1 MTRVLVTG
9 AGSAAALAFVD
20 SIRAQRVSLF
30 LGDSDP
36 CSPALSSVSP
46 DRRIG
51 LPRLDGSV
59 YAEVLLQACAEHDI
73 DVVVPTRDAE
83 LLSLARRRHR
93 FTAIGTTLML
103 PSTASLET
111 ALDRWSLYRVCDG
124 LAHRPRTAVFGSD
137 VELSRWRFPL
147 VLKPRYRADPRPVH
161 VVRSAAE
168 ARRLRRDNALL
179 LQEHLPGEEVQV
191 DVLTGPLGSIVAAA
205 PRDADGPT
213 AHLHHCADAIVAARR
228 VVRALRLSYAS
239 TVKFR
244 RDRDGRLALLDVVP
258 RVSEGMTASV
268 TAGVNLPWLAVQ
280 LAMGESMPSTGL
292 PCREVVFRDSAAP
305 GHASTETLVAR
316 SALNAGL
323 ELAS

>member
-9 AGSAAALAFVD
+9 ASSAAALAFVD
-20 SIRAQRVSLF
+20 SVRTPRVSLF
-30 LGDSDP
+30 LGDTDP
-36 CSPALSSVSP
+36 YAAALSTVSP
-46 DRRIG
+46 QRRIG

-93 FTAIGTTLML
+93 FGATGTTLML

-111 ALDRWSLYRVCDG
+111 ALDRWALRRVCEG
-124 LAHRPRTAVFGSD
+124 LAHRTRTAVFGSD
-137 VELSRWRFPL
+137 VELSRWRYPL

-161 VVRSAAE
+161 VVRSLGE
-168 ARRLRRDNALL
+168 AKRLRRDNALL
-179 LQEHLPGEEVQV
+179 LQEHLPGEEVLV
-191 DVLTGPLGSIVAAA
+191 DVLTGPLGSIVAAV

-213 AHLHHCADAIVAARR
+213 AHLRHCADAVVAARR
-228 VVRALRLSYAS
+228 VVGALRLSYAS

-244 RDRDGRLALLDVVP
+244 RDRDGQLVLVDVVP
-258 RVSEGMTASV
+258 RVSEGMTANV
-268 TAGVNLPWLAVQ
+268 AAGVNLPWLAVQ
-280 LAMGESMPSTGL
+280 LAMGESMPSTGDTY
-292 PCREVVFRDSAAP
+292 REVVFRNSAAEE
-305 GHASTETLVAR
+305 HAETLVAR
-316 SALNAGL
+316 SALNGGL